1 MEAGCSHRLIGTNSA
16 HGSLTPSGPVHSS
29 IGSSDSYHRGDDT
42 PARIVE
48 GEWIMFLDQESSQ
61 MKVAV
66 VRVKGPV
73 GPTVAAAFDDVTIRT
88 ETVLTGALIDDASLH
103 GLLTRVRD
111 LGLQVI
117 DVHVA
122 DTDTGG
128 LPYE

>member
-1 MEAGCSHRLIGTNSA
+1 
-16 HGSLTPSGPVHSS
+16 
-29 IGSSDSYHRGDDT
+29 
-42 PARIVE
+42 
-48 GEWIMFLDQESSQ
+48 MFLDQESSQ

-73 GPTVAAAFDDVTIRT
+73 GPTVAAAFDDVAIRT

-122 DTDTGG
+122 DADPGG
-128 LPYE
+128 LPDV